1 MISIKRNKKPNLPV
15 CEMMCDK
22 PLHPKLNKYD
32 LTQFLN
38 CHSTNLI
45 VGRPGSG
52 KTNLLY
58 QLMKSIMNKCF
69 DKIYIFQPEKSR
81 HSMKDKLFDQLPDDQ
96 KFDEL
101 NVENLECIK
110 NEIASDDEDN
120 NYCIIFDDMG
130 AYLKNN
136 DTKKLLKEFIMNR
149 RHLHVSIFFI
159 VQTYLSVEKDIRK
172 LFSNAFIFKCAKHE
186 METIADELIEQNK
199 EHLTEIVKIVYD
211 KPYEYLFINT
221 DSQRLFKGFDEI
233 IID

>member
-15 CEMMCDK
+15 REMICDRQ
-22 PLHPKLNKYD
+22 LHNKLNKYD
-32 LTQFLN
+32 LTKFLN

-52 KTNLLY
+52 KTNLIF

-101 NVENLECIK
+101 TVENLEYIK
-110 NEIASDDEDN
+110 EDIAEDEEDN

-136 DTKKLLKEFIMNR
+136 DLKKIMKEFIMNR
-149 RHLHVSIFFI
+149 RHLHLSIFFI
-159 VQTYLSVEKDIRK
+159 VLEIRPHVIKDNTIIVVF
-172 LFSNAFIFKCAKHE
+172 LIICNVLLDIFKIFYC
-186 METIADELIEQNK
+186 
-199 EHLTEIVKIVYD
+199 
-211 KPYEYLFINT
+211 
-221 DSQRLFKGFDEI
+221 
-233 IID
+233 

>member
-1 MISIKRNKKPNLPV
+1 MISIKHNKKPNLPI
-15 CEMMCDK
+15 CEMTCDK
-22 PLHPKLNKYD
+22 QLHNKLNKYD
-32 LTQFLN
+32 LTKFLN

-52 KTNLLY
+52 KTNLIF

-69 DKIYIFQPEKSR
+69 DKIFIFQPEKSR

-96 KFDEL
+96 KFSEL
-101 NVENLECIK
+101 TIENLEYIK
-110 NEIASDDEDN
+110 DEIANDDEDN
-120 NYCIIFDDMG
+120 NYCIIFDDQG

-136 DTKKLLKEFIMNR
+136 DLKKIMKEFIMNR
-149 RHLHVSIFFI
+149 RHLHISIFFI
-159 VQTYLSVEKDIRK
+159 CQTYLSVEKDIRK
-172 LFSNAFIFKCAKHE
+172 MFSNAFIFRCAKHE

-199 EHLTEIVKIVYD
+199 EHINSIVKIVYD

-233 IID
+233 IVE

>member
-15 CEMMCDK
+15 CEMTCDRQ
-22 PLHPKLNKYD
+22 LHNKLNKYD
-32 LTQFLN
+32 LTKFLN

-52 KTNLLY
+52 KTNLIF

-101 NVENLECIK
+101 NVENLEYIK
-110 NEIASDDEDN
+110 EDIAADDEDN
-120 NYCIIFDDMG
+120 NYCIIFDDQG

-136 DTKKLLKEFIMNR
+136 DLKKIMKEFIMNR

-172 LFSNAFIFKCAKHE
+172 LFSNAFIFRCAKHE

-199 EHLTEIVKIVYD
+199 EHINGIVKIVYD
-211 KPYEYLFINT
+211 KPYEYFFINT

-233 IID
+233 IIE

>member
-32 LTQFLN
+32 PTKFLN

-81 HSMKDKLFDQLPDDQ
+81 HSMKDKLFDQLPEDQ

-101 NVENLECIK
+101 TVENLELIK
-110 NEIASDDEDN
+110 DEIANDDEDN

-136 DTKKLLKEFIMNR
+136 ETKKLLKEFIMNR

-172 LFSNAFIFKCAKHE
+172 LFSNAFIFRCAKHE

-199 EHLTEIVKIVYD
+199 DHLTEIVKIAYD

-233 IID
+233 IIE

>member
-15 CEMMCDK
+15 CEMTCDRQ
-22 PLHPKLNKYD
+22 LHNKLNKYD
-32 LTQFLN
+32 LTKFLN

-52 KTNLLY
+52 KTNLIF

-101 NVENLECIK
+101 NVENLEYIK
-110 NEIASDDEDN
+110 EDIAADDEDN
-120 NYCIIFDDMG
+120 NYCIIFDDQG

-136 DTKKLLKEFIMNR
+136 DLKKIMKEFIMNR

-172 LFSNAFIFKCAKHE
+172 LFSNAFIFRCAKHE

-199 EHLTEIVKIVYD
+199 EHINGIVKIVYD

-233 IID
+233 IIE

>member
-15 CEMMCDK
+15 CPMTCDK
-22 PLHPKLNKYD
+22 QLHNKLNKYD
-32 LTQFLN
+32 LTKFLN

-52 KTNLLY
+52 KTNLIF

-101 NVENLECIK
+101 NVENLEYIK
-110 NEIASDDEDN
+110 EDIAADDEDN
-120 NYCIIFDDMG
+120 NYCIIFDDQG

-136 DTKKLLKEFIMNR
+136 DLKKIMKEFIMNR

-172 LFSNAFIFKCAKHE
+172 LFSNAFIFRCAKHE

-199 EHLTEIVKIVYD
+199 EHINGIVKIVYD

-233 IID
+233 IIE

>member
-1 MISIKRNKKPNLPV
+1 MISIKHNKKPNLPI
-15 CEMMCDK
+15 CEMICDK
-22 PLHPKLNKYD
+22 QLHNKLNKYD
-32 LTQFLN
+32 LTKFLN

-45 VGRPGSG
+45 VGKPGSG
-52 KTNLLY
+52 KTNLIF

-69 DKIYIFQPEKSR
+69 DKIFIFQPEKSR
-81 HSMKDKLFDQLPDDQ
+81 HSMKDKLFDQLPDEQ
-96 KFDEL
+96 KFNEL
-101 NVENLECIK
+101 NVENLEYIK
-110 NEIASDDEDN
+110 EEIADDDEDN

-136 DTKKLLKEFIMNR
+136 ETKKILKEFIMNR

-172 LFSNAFIFKCAKHE
+172 LFSNAFIFRCAKHE

-199 EHLTEIVKIVYD
+199 EHINGIVKIVYD

-233 IID
+233 IIE

>member
-15 CEMMCDK
+15 CEMICDRQ
-22 PLHPKLNKYD
+22 LHNKLNKYD
-32 LTQFLN
+32 LTKFLN

-45 VGRPGSG
+45 VGRPASG
-52 KTNLLY
+52 KTNLIF

-69 DKIYIFQPEKSR
+69 DKIFIFQPEKSR

-96 KFDEL
+96 KFDKL
-101 NVENLECIK
+101 TVENLEYIK
-110 NEIASDDEDN
+110 DEIANDDEDN
-120 NYCIIFDDMG
+120 NYCIIFDDQG

-136 DTKKLLKEFIMNR
+136 ETKKILKEFIMNR
-149 RHLHVSIFFI
+149 RHLHISIFFI
-159 VQTYLSVEKDIRK
+159 CQTYLSVEKDIRK
-172 LFSNAFIFKCAKHE
+172 LFSNAFIFRCAKHE

-199 EHLTEIVKIVYD
+199 EHINDIVKIVYD

-233 IID
+233 IIE